1 MISTL
6 TRHAAERARDRG
18 IPIDAVDAAIDY
30 GQHRSIRGADIYTL
44 GWRQVRFH
52 ARRGL
57 DLSRWTG
64 IEVVCAHNGSVLTVY
79 RNENPR
85 ALGRQSPLRCRRSSD
100 RARLE
105 LLRSHDSTP
114 SRNSPP

>member
-1 MISTL
+1 MISNL
-6 TRHAAERARDRG
+6 TRHAAERARNRG

-64 IEVVCAHNGSVLTVY
+64 IEVVCARNGAVLTVY

-85 ALGRQSPLRCRRSSD
+85 ALGPQSSASRRRAGD
-100 RARLE
+100 RAQLE

-114 SRNSPP
+114 SRNSQP

>member
-6 TRHAAERARDRG
+6 TRHAAERARNRS

-64 IEVVCAHNGSVLTVY
+64 IEVVCAHNGAVLTVY

-85 ALGRQSPLRCRRSSD
+85 AFGRQPPLRRRHAVA
-100 RARLE
+100 RAHADS
-105 LLRSHDSTP
+105 LRP
-114 SRNSPP
+114 